1 MSQWTTLSL
10 ILTLGLILVDLSA
23 EAAAAADDLP
33 RNIELKPGAAVSDEK
48 TATDTNTSE
57 GKTRQIVTEA
67 AAAKETAPTD
77 AAGKPDTP
85 KEGEGA
91 SVAAP
96 APVEPAEKAT
106 PPEAAPTGGKPAE
119 TPPPG
124 PSPVE
129 LKPRELALAVQTELK
144 RVGCYPDSIDG
155 VWGGRSREALAT
167 FGHFAKVHVA
177 ELPPTP
183 RILALI
189 KGKSDA
195 VCLASGEGHPPVGEG
210 APPPEHAPAHHGGGY
225 YGEF

>member
-77 AAGKPDTP
+77 PAGKPDTP

-96 APVEPAEKAT
+96 APPEPAEKAT

-155 VWGGRSREALAT
+155 VWGGRSREALARVRPCRQ
-167 FGHFAKVHVA
+167 G
-177 ELPPTP
+177 P
-183 RILALI
+183 RRRACANA
-189 KGKSDA
+189 SDPRLDQRQ
-195 VCLASGEGHPPVGEG
+195 V
-210 APPPEHAPAHHGGGY
+210 
-225 YGEF
+225 